1 MNEGDFIK
9 LDFTM
14 MVGDD
19 KKIVA
24 TNLEKVAKENDIYD
38 ENTRYRDAVLVV
50 GSDKV
55 FPEINDSFKNA
66 EVGKESEVKIDA
78 PNAYGIRD
86 TKNIKVHTMREFQR
100 HNIEPQVG
108 KEVNLH
114 NKTGRIISVTPGR
127 VLVDYNH
134 QWAGKPV
141 YYQYTVKEVIQD
153 GLEKV
158 KAIVDMNYNVDS
170 EKFGFEMKKDEVLI
184 TVPEEAKFDPAWF
197 EAKYRIVND
206 MRQSL
211 KGTNVSFI
219 EKYLNEKEE
228 EKKEEEKA
236 EEAPAAEE
244 PKKEAP
250 KKETVKKEP
259 AKKKAEPKAEEK
271 KEQKPKQAP
280 KSKPKEAKKT
290 DGEKKASS

>member
-38 ENTRYRDAVLVV
+38 EKTRYRDAVIIV

-55 FPEINDSFKNA
+55 FQEINDSFKKA
-66 EVGKESEVKIDA
+66 DVGKENEVKIEA
-78 PNAYGIRD
+78 ANAYGIRD
-86 TKNIKVHTMREFQR
+86 TKNIKVHTVREFQR
-100 HNIEPQVG
+100 HNIDPVVG
-108 KEVNLH
+108 EEVNLH
-114 NKTGRIISVTPGR
+114 NKTGRVMSVTPGR

-141 YYQYTVKEVIQD
+141 YYKYTVKELVKND
-153 GLEKV
+153 LDKV

-170 EKFGFEMKKDEVLI
+170 EKFEFDLKDGEVSI

-206 MRQSL
+206 MRQNL
-211 KGTNVSFI
+211 KGINVSFV

-228 EKKEEEKA
+228 EKETEAVEGEKKEEEKA
-236 EEAPAAEE
+236 SEPEKAE
-244 PKKEAP
+244 KKEETKEEKPAP
-250 KKETVKKEP
+250 KEEKKPQQKKTTEKKETKKE
-259 AKKKAEPKAEEK
+259 E
-271 KEQKPKQAP
+271 
-280 KSKPKEAKKT
+280 KPKEKK
-290 DGEKKASS
+290 SSS

>member
-24 TNLEKVAKENDIYD
+24 TNQEKVAKENDIYD

-66 EVGKESEVKIDA
+66 EVGKENEVKIDA

-100 HNIEPQVG
+100 HNIEPAVG

-114 NKTGRIISVTPGR
+114 NKTGRVISVTPGR

-134 QWAGKPV
+134 QWAGKQV
-141 YYQYTVKEVIQD
+141 YYQYTVKEVLQD
-153 GLEKV
+153 NLEKV
-158 KAIVDMNYNVDS
+158 KAVVDMNYNIDS
-170 EKFGFEMKKDEVLI
+170 EKFEFELKDNEVVI

-206 MRQSL
+206 MRQNL
-211 KGTNVSFI
+211 KGINVSFI

-228 EKKEEEKA
+228 EKEEEAKA
-236 EEAPAAEE
+236 EEEAPAAEE
-244 PKKEAP
+244 PAKEQQEEKP
-250 KKETVKKEP
+250 
-259 AKKKAEPKAEEK
+259 EEK
-271 KEQKPKQAP
+271 KEEPKGEEKKEAKPKAAP
-280 KSKPKEAKKT
+280 KSKPKEAKKPE
-290 DGEKKASS
+290 GEKKTSP